1 MIYQILLSGIVLGS
15 IYSLFAVGMVVL
27 YRATT
32 ILNFSQGELFMLG
45 PFLAFTLV
53 NSLHV
58 NYFVSIVMAILT
70 ISLLGILVFKGAF
83 QRLMEAP
90 HLNQVLVTVAL
101 VYVFQ
106 GAARIIWGSEIRF
119 LPPLFGYGAIQM
131 GNVVIANQEIS
142 ILVAVAIFS
151 VLFTWIL
158 MSTKAGKI
166 MQAGSQSL
174 RGASLIGINI
184 TNFQMVM
191 WAVSAAIAAL
201 AGILVGPLT
210 SIMPEMGA
218 ELLLK
223 AFAAMTLGGF
233 GSIPGALIGG
243 LLIGV
248 IENVTAF
255 YISTALRE
263 ISAFTIII
271 VILLVKPTGIVG
283 VKMK

>member
-15 IYSLFAVGMVVL
+15 IYSLFAVGMVIL

-32 ILNFSQGELFMLG
+32 VLNFSQGELFMLG
-45 PFLAFTLV
+45 PFVVFTLI
-53 NSLHV
+53 NLFHV
-58 NYFVSIVMAILT
+58 NYFLAIIVAIIIISI
-70 ISLLGILVFKGAF
+70 LGLIVFKGAF
-83 QRLMEAP
+83 QPLLEAP

-101 VYVFQ
+101 IYVFQ

-119 LPPLFGYGAIQM
+119 LPPFFGHGTIQI
-131 GNVVIANQEIS
+131 GSVVVANQEIS
-142 ILVAVAIFS
+142 ILVAVLIFS

-158 MSTKAGKI
+158 FGTKAGKI

-184 TNFQMVM
+184 INFQMTM
-191 WAVSAAIAAL
+191 WFVSAGIAAL
-201 AGILVGPLT
+201 AGILIGPLT
-210 SIMPEMGA
+210 SLMPEMGV
-218 ELLLK
+218 ELILK

-243 LLIGV
+243 LLMGI

-263 ISAFTIII
+263 ISAFVIII
-271 VILLVKPTGIVG
+271 LILLIKPTGIVG
-283 VKMK
+283 VELK

>member
-58 NYFVSIVMAILT
+58 NYFVSIVMAILA

-131 GNVVIANQEIS
+131 GNVVIANQEIA
-142 ILVAVAIFS
+142 ILAAVAIFS

-191 WAVSAAIAAL
+191 WGVSAAIAAL

>member
-1 MIYQILLSGIVLGS
+1 MIYQILLSGVVLGS
-15 IYSLFAVGMVVL
+15 IYSLFAVGMVIL

-32 ILNFSQGELFMLG
+32 VLNFSQGELFMLG
-45 PFLAFTLV
+45 PFVAFSLV
-53 NSLHV
+53 NLFHV
-58 NYFVSIVMAILT
+58 NLFLAIVTAILA
-70 ISLLGILVFKGAF
+70 ISLLGLLVFKGAF
-83 QRLMEAP
+83 QRLLEAP

-106 GAARIIWGSEIRF
+106 GAARILWGSEIRF
-119 LPPLFGYGAIQM
+119 LPPLFGHGTIQI
-131 GNVVIANQEIS
+131 GNVVIANQEIA
-142 ILVAVAIFS
+142 ILVAVLIFS

-158 MSTKAGKI
+158 IGTKAGKI

-184 TNFQMVM
+184 INFQMVM
-191 WAVSAAIAAL
+191 WTISAGIAAL
-201 AGILVGPLT
+201 AGILIGPLT

-218 ELLLK
+218 ELILK

-243 LLIGV
+243 LLMGI

-255 YISTALRE
+255 YISTSLRE

-271 VILLVKPTGIVG
+271 VILLVKPTGIIG